1 MANQYITLAHAKGI
15 MLNGTFTP
23 TPEAA
28 KLSAAPHFNNPST
41 PVIVRFSNATA
52 FPNIPDTDP
61 NTESRGMTI
70 RFTLGDHVH
79 TDIVNQSSPLFP
91 VKTGEELLELL
102 KAVAASPPDAPSPK
116 PIEKF
121 LGAHPAALKQVTS
134 PKPIPTSFAREAF
147 WGVTAY
153 KFIAADGTE
162 TFIRYRFVPEAGVES
177 LDAEATK
184 DKDPDFLQKEL
195 ADRLKEG
202 PVVFRMVAQI
212 AEKEDITDDATNI
225 WPESRQLVELGV
237 VKLDAI
243 IPDNAKEQQRLIFDP
258 IPRVKGIEPS
268 DDPLLEVRAAV
279 YLLSG
284 RERRAAS

>member
-1 MANQYITLAHAKGI
+1 M
-15 MLNGTFTP
+15 
-23 TPEAA
+23 
-28 KLSAAPHFNNPST
+28 
-41 PVIVRFSNATA
+41 
-52 FPNIPDTDP
+52 
-61 NTESRGMTI
+61 
-70 RFTLGDHVH
+70 
-79 TDIVNQSSPLFP
+79 
-91 VKTGEELLELL
+91 KTGEELLELL
-102 KAVAASPPDAPSPK
+102 RALAASPPDAPSPK
-116 PIEKF
+116 PIEQF

-177 LDAEATK
+177 LDAEATE

-202 PVVFRMVAQI
+202 PVIFRMVAQI
-212 AEKEDITDDATNI
+212 AEEGDVTDDATNI
-225 WPESRQLVELGV
+225 WPESRQLVELGA
-237 VKLDAI
+237 VKLEGI
-243 IPDNAKEQQRLIFDP
+243 MPNNAKEQQRLIFDP